1 MIEFIYRIS
10 LIINVELVPPNPN
23 EFEVEESVIT
33 PEAPIKETLELDSLS
48 LVDLVALI
56 ESNFGIKIAGSEVSN
71 IKTFAS
77 LYDFVFDRMK

>member
-1 MIEFIYRIS
+1 MEKQELIEK
-10 LIINVELVPPNPN
+10 INSALAD

-71 IKTFAS
+71 IKTFGS

>member
-1 MIEFIYRIS
+1 MEKQELIEK
-10 LIINVELVPPNPN
+10 INSALAD

>member
-1 MIEFIYRIS
+1 MEKQELIEK
-10 LIINVELVPPNPN
+10 INSALAY

>member
-1 MIEFIYRIS
+1 MEKQELIEK
-10 LIINVELVPPNPN
+10 INSALAD

-33 PEAPIKETLELDSLS
+33 PVAPIKETLELDSLS

-56 ESNFGIKIAGSEVSN
+56 ESYFGIKIAGSEVSN

>member
-1 MIEFIYRIS
+1 M
-10 LIINVELVPPNPN
+10 
-23 EFEVEESVIT
+23 EESVIT

>member
-1 MIEFIYRIS
+1 MEKQELIEK
-10 LIINVELVPPNPN
+10 INSALAD

-77 LYDFVFDRMK
+77 LYDFVSAIE

>member
-1 MIEFIYRIS
+1 MEKQELIEK
-10 LIINVELVPPNPN
+10 INAALAD

-56 ESNFGIKIAGSEVSN
+56 ESNFGIKIQGTEVAH
-71 IKTFAS
+71 IKTFSA
-77 LYDFVFDRMK
+77 LYDFVFDRLK

>member
-1 MIEFIYRIS
+1 MEKQELIEK
-10 LIINVELVPPNPN
+10 INSALAD

-56 ESNFGIKIAGSEVSN
+56 ESNFGIKSAGSEVSN

>member
-1 MIEFIYRIS
+1 MEKQELIEK
-10 LIINVELVPPNPN
+10 INAALAD

-56 ESNFGIKIAGSEVSN
+56 ESNFGIKIQGTEVAR
-71 IKTFAS
+71 IKTFAA
-77 LYDFVFDRMK
+77 LYDFVFDRLK

>member
-1 MIEFIYRIS
+1 MEKQELIEK
-10 LIINVELVPPNPN
+10 INSALAD
-23 EFEVEESVIT
+23 EFELEESVIT

>member
-1 MIEFIYRIS
+1 MEKQEKNEK
-10 LIINVELVPPNPN
+10 INSALAD